1 MCSWAGVK
9 LPPGKPDNNFWC
21 RKNFLFDDLL
31 DIQYSRGLNNYLLL
45 QFQKKTGFWKSF
57 LPRLR

>member
-1 MCSWAGVK
+1 MCSWAGEK

-31 DIQYSRGLNNYLLL
+31 DIQY
-45 QFQKKTGFWKSF
+45 
-57 LPRLR
+57 